1 MLVQLLVG
9 ITAIALFIF
18 WESRAVGRPL
28 IPFRLFQGQRVVAL
42 ALGVGA
48 MGGINF
54 SVILNLGPTIIQTAF
69 NETRVGFGL
78 LALGPGLGLVV
89 GAVVVNLSLSRFG
102 QYARGILTL
111 SSVIMSKV
119 HSAAK
124 ISKY

>member
-1 MLVQLLVG
+1 M
-9 ITAIALFIF
+9 
-18 WESRAVGRPL
+18 
-28 IPFRLFQGQRVVAL
+28 AL

-89 GAVVVNLSLSRFG
+89 GAVVVNMSLSSFG
-102 QYARGILTL
+102 QYAREILTL
-111 SSVIMSKV
+111 SSIIMSRF
-119 HSAAK
+119 HSPDEA
-124 ISKY
+124 SKY